1 MGNEVIFRRTS
12 LGQAQVVQRGSDLPP
27 RMRTLLMLV
36 DGKTSKSRLVQFLPN
51 FGDVEALIEA
61 LELSGYITSMPDFL
75 DTNVAIDNEDDAP
88 ARPLWERDTQPG
100 EPVAPAA
107 YDGRGGYSGAAAV
120 SRPSASN
127 DIVSA
132 PAIAQQ
138 AAPRSQAQNTWQ
150 PTAPM
155 PPASAYAAAQQAQQ
169 PDLRAAAFD
178 KAATK
183 MQSSGGNL
191 KDALQYA
198 NDTLAEIG
206 SLEAIDL
213 MFKLEQ
219 CRSTGELS
227 QLLTQIRDLARR
239 AFGPKLADDR
249 VRILERMLG

>member
-1 MGNEVIFRRTS
+1 MANEIIFRRTS

-75 DTNVAIDNEDDAP
+75 DTNVVIDAEDDAP
-88 ARPLWERDTQPG
+88 ARPLWESDTRPG
-100 EPVAPAA
+100 EAAAPVA
-107 YDGRGGYSGAAAV
+107 YDGRGGYGGAAAG
-120 SRPSASN
+120 RPSAGN
-127 DIVSA
+127 EIAAA
-132 PAIAQQ
+132 PA
-138 AAPRSQAQNTWQ
+138 AAPQAAQNTWQ
-150 PTAPM
+150 ATAPM
-155 PPASAYAAAQQAQQ
+155 PPAPAYAAAPRREQPPVQQETQ
-169 PDLRAAAFD
+169 AAAFEN
-178 KAATK
+178 AAAK
-183 MQSSGGNL
+183 LRSSGGNL
-191 KDALQYA
+191 KEALQYA
-198 NDTLAEIG
+198 NDTLSEIG

-219 CRSTGELS
+219 CRSGGELS

-239 AFGPKLADDR
+239 ALGPKLADDR

>member
-1 MGNEVIFRRTS
+1 MAHEIIFRRTS

-75 DTNVAIDNEDDAP
+75 DTNVALDTEDDAP
-88 ARPLWERDTQPG
+88 ARPLWDRDTQPG

-107 YDGRGGYSGAAAV
+107 YDGRGGYGSGTAT
-120 SRPSASN
+120 SRPSVAN
-127 DIVSA
+127 TAVSA
-132 PAIAQQ
+132 PAVARQ
-138 AAPRSQAQNTWQ
+138 AAPQTQGQNTWL

-155 PPASAYAAAQQAQQ
+155 QPARADAVTQAQG
-169 PDLRAAAFD
+169 PDLRAASLE
-178 KAATK
+178 KAASA
-183 MQSSGGNL
+183 MQSSGSNL

-198 NDTLAEIG
+198 NDTLSEIG
-206 SLEAIDL
+206 SIEAIDL

-227 QLLTQIRDLARR
+227 QLLIQIRDLARR
-239 AFGPKLADDR
+239 ALGPKLADDR